1 MYRTKKEFAG
11 YMKALGDE
19 YYDGYQRIVKES
31 VKDYISR
38 LQPGAKIPE
47 NRIYGKAFEDQM
59 FARATSVRNKAAEA
73 IADYRKQIQAKMS
86 YAPSEEALR
95 AVQMFAF
102 RDPKKSTKEAF
113 EADVEALVSKH
124 GDNYMAYQAIKDKA
138 SEREIYLDEHP
149 LAGEIE
155 ALDHLS
161 RSVERTFSAYNAV
174 SQGLDHLP
182 ISIYKMAI
190 DHDFGENE

>member
-1 MYRTKKEFAG
+1 MYRTKKEFAA
-11 YMKALGDE
+11 YMKSLGDE
-19 YYDGYQRIVKES
+19 YYDGYDRIMRES
-31 VKDYISR
+31 VKDYISK

-86 YAPSEEALR
+86 IAPSEEALR

-138 SEREIYLDEHP
+138 SEKEVYLDEHP
-149 LAGEIE
+149 LVGEVQ
-155 ALDHLS
+155 ALDYLS
-161 RSVERTFSAYNAV
+161 KNVEKTFSGFNAV
-174 SQGLDHLP
+174 NQGLDHFR
-182 ISIYKMAI
+182 ISVYKMAI